1 MIIYS
6 VGDRP
11 ESHFSVSH
19 VHGILNWNMSLLHKL
34 IVISLC
40 ILILSGCKKNRAL
53 IRPPVTA
60 TPQASTQGPA
70 SELENQSTATPI
82 VVDTLPQPP
91 TAQPEPK
98 PSILPPAKPSPPK
111 RAKASA
117 EARKEPKVLPPQE
130 TRPVP
135 QPSGGIQLTAQMSED
150 EKAAKTREIIDEL
163 DSAKFK
169 LKSVDEANLGE
180 AQKPNLMAARDFI
193 KKSEDLMKRGDYSQS
208 LVLAHKANTLAS
220 SLTNP

>member
-1 MIIYS
+1 M
-6 VGDRP
+6 
-11 ESHFSVSH
+11 
-19 VHGILNWNMSLLHKL
+19 LHKL
-34 IVISLC
+34 IAMSLC
-40 ILILSGCKKNRAL
+40 LLALSGCKKNKAL
-53 IRPPVTA
+53 IQPPVSSP
-60 TPQASTQGPA
+60 PQASTQGPA
-70 SELENQSTATPI
+70 TELENQSTASPI

-91 TAQPEPK
+91 PAQPEPK
-98 PSILPPAKPSPPK
+98 PSILPPTKPSPPK
-111 RAKASA
+111 RTKASS

-150 EKAAKTREIIDEL
+150 EKATKTREIIDEL

-169 LKSVDEANLGE
+169 LKSVDEASLDE

-193 KKSEDLMKRGDYSQS
+193 KKSEDLLKRGDYSQS

-220 SLTNP
+220 SLTNQ

>member
-1 MIIYS
+1 MA
-6 VGDRP
+6 V
-11 ESHFSVSH
+11 
-19 VHGILNWNMSLLHKL
+19 LNWKMSLLQKF
-34 IVISLC
+34 IATGLC
-40 ILILSGCKKNRAL
+40 ILILSGCKKNKAL

-70 SELENQSTATPI
+70 TELENQSTAAPI

-91 TAQPEPK
+91 TVPPEPK
-98 PSILPPAKPSPPK
+98 PSIPPPAKLSPPK
-111 RAKASA
+111 RSKTSVEAS
-117 EARKEPKVLPPQE
+117 KEPKLLPPAE

-169 LKSVDEANLGE
+169 LKSVDEANLGG
-180 AQKPNLMAARDFI
+180 AQRPNLMAARDFI
-193 KKSEDLMKRGDYSQS
+193 KKSEDLLKRGDYSQS
-208 LVLAHKANTLAS
+208 LVLARKANTLAS